1 MRNQTKKLVAKAMK
15 QAAAEGMKMQCDK
28 PNEVFKLAKFMRK
41 NGKDMNDGGCIK
53 DKDGRLV
60 VSGKDRGKL

>member
-41 NGKDMNDGGCIK
+41 NGKDMNDH
-53 DKDGRLV
+53 R
-60 VSGKDRGKL
+60 RGKWGARGGSSPP